1 MKDILKTVGSIIII
15 SSIFVLGVSFYSAI
29 PDVLVSHSTGE
40 CVTVLNYTEEQPYSC
55 ENMPSKYNM
64 IWVK

>member
-1 MKDILKTVGSIIII
+1 
-15 SSIFVLGVSFYSAI
+15 
-29 PDVLVSHSTGE
+29 LVSHSTGE

>member
-1 MKDILKTVGSIIII
+1 MKTFLLQVATVLIVLSAIFYAMVISID
-15 SSIFVLGVSFYSAI
+15 I